1 MTIDLSEFHDVFF
14 EECFEGLD
22 IMESGLLTLDQTTD
36 VDDINA
42 IFRAAHSI
50 KGGGASFGFMEISG
64 FTHVME
70 TLLDEMRDG
79 SREITRKS
87 IDLLL
92 ESVDIL
98 RDMVNAARDEEE
110 NNQQA
115 VAQVRQ
121 KLDAMLANNADSES
135 SAETS
140 NDGGNENSN
149 AVNESNPEAITAET
163 PVQDSNTDS
172 KWDIHFYPHKT
183 ILQGGNDP
191 VRILRELEALGELQ
205 IEVDT
210 SGVPALHKMNPEHCY
225 LGWNLQLSGDIGEA
239 DIEELFSW
247 VVDESDL
254 EITQQD
260 IVHAAP
266 EKIVPETIIESS
278 TVTEISPVKL
288 VEEQPSAVS
297 SDSTPAEGTT
307 TTPAQAEVKKEK
319 KKKTGSGAAKES
331 GSIRVAIDKI
341 DELINLV
348 GELVITQSMLSQTG
362 SDMVN
367 IDADHVENLRDGLV
381 QLERNTREL
390 QESVLQIRMLPI
402 SFSFS
407 RFPRLVRD
415 LSSKMGKQ
423 IELTMTGENTE
434 VDKTVLEKIGD
445 PLVHLVRNS
454 LDHGIETPDIRLAAG
469 KPETGKIEL
478 CAYHEGGDI
487 IIKVIDD
494 GAGLNRDRILSKA
507 IEKGLLTENDSPTD
521 ERIYNL
527 IFAAG
532 FSTAEQVSDVSGRG
546 VGMDVVRRNVRD
558 LGGNVSINSNEG
570 AGSTVTIR
578 LPLTLA
584 ILDGQL
590 TRVGDETY
598 IVSMVSIIESLQM
611 KPDCISRVTG
621 QSELYLLREEY
632 IPIIRLGDLLGIKTV
647 ARELEKGLLMV
658 VETDGQ
664 QFGLFVDE
672 LMGQQ
677 QVVIKSIETNF
688 TNIQGISGA
697 TILGDGTVAL
707 IIDVPGLID
716 RYFEQCNKLTEVA

>member
-1 MTIDLSEFHDVFF
+1 MSIDLSEFHDVFF
-14 EECFEGLD
+14 EECFEGLEV
-22 IMESGLLTLDQTTD
+22 MESGLLTLDQSTD
-36 VDDINA
+36 IEDINA

-50 KGGGASFGFMEISG
+50 KGGGASFGFMDISS

-79 SREITRKS
+79 SRKITRNGV
-87 IDLLL
+87 DLLL
-92 ESVDIL
+92 ESVDVL
-98 RDMVNAARDEEE
+98 RDMVNAARDEEDC
-110 NNQQA
+110 NQQLITE
-115 VAQVRQ
+115 VRQ
-121 KLDAMLANNADSES
+121 KLDTML
-135 SAETS
+135 TS
-140 NDGGNENSN
+140 NNST
-149 AVNESNPEAITAET
+149 SNNNSSDIPKKNNNTTISEANTPEETQKST
-163 PVQDSNTDS
+163 PVFT
-172 KWDIHFYPHKT
+172 KWNIRFYPHKT
-183 ILQGGNDP
+183 ILQSGNDP
-191 VRILRELEALGELQ
+191 VKIIRELQSLGELL
-205 IEVDT
+205 INVDT
-210 SGVPALHKMNPEHCY
+210 SGIPPLNEINPEYCY
-225 LGWNLQLSGDIGEA
+225 LGWNLQLTGNISRTDI
-239 DIEELFSW
+239 DELFSW

-254 EITQQD
+254 TITQQE
-260 IVHAAP
+260 AKQTAP
-266 EKIVPETIIESS
+266 EKMADNNKNAETTSEQLVENNTQPITAISDSAESS
-278 TVTEISPVKL
+278 
-288 VEEQPSAVS
+288 A
-297 SDSTPAEGTT
+297 AATT
-307 TTPAQAEVKKEK
+307 QDTTPNEKTKNKTSTKKP
-319 KKKTGSGAAKES
+319 AKES
-331 GSIRVAIDKI
+331 GSIRVAIDKV
-341 DELINLV
+341 DDLINLV

-362 SDMVN
+362 SDLQN
-367 IDADHVENLRDGLV
+367 FNAAYLDKLRDGLA

-423 IELTMTGENTE
+423 IELTMSGENTE

-454 LDHGIETPDIRLAAG
+454 LDHGIETPDIRIAAG
-469 KPETGKIEL
+469 KPEVGNIQL
-478 CAYHEGGDI
+478 SAYHEGGDI

-507 IEKGLLTENDSPTD
+507 IDKGLINETDAPSD

-558 LGGNVSINSNEG
+558 LGGNVTINSNAG

-590 TRVGDETY
+590 TRVGSETY

-611 KPDCISRVTG
+611 KAEHISSVTG
-621 QSELYLLREEY
+621 KSELYQLRDEY
-632 IPIIRLGDLLGIKTV
+632 IPIIRLNSLLGIESVVNDLKD
-647 ARELEKGLLMV
+647 GLLMV

-664 QFGLFVDE
+664 QVGLFVDE

-688 TNIQGISGA
+688 THIQGISGA

-707 IIDVPGLID
+707 IIDVPGLIQ
-716 RYFEQCNKLTEVA
+716 RYFEQCQTLTEVA